1 MKNNIQI
8 TCTLLCFFA
17 CNLAF
22 VSVANAQTTDIAST
36 EVAPYAERIHST
48 PDVPVTRIPVGTADR
63 PLLTSDGN
71 HLESIENAI
80 PAVQF
85 LPTDFRHCLPAF
97 GGSSHLLTGLL
108 GLMLLGLV
116 LMGVSRPRKTH

>member
-1 MKNNIQI
+1 MKNIIQI
-8 TCTLLCFFA
+8 TCTLLCFFT
-17 CNLAF
+17 CIIAF

-36 EVAPYAERIHST
+36 EVFRVTERFHNT
-48 PDVPVTRIPVGTADR
+48 PDIPGAGIPAGTADR

-71 HLESIENAI
+71 DLEPVENTI

-85 LPTDFRHCLPAF
+85 IPADFRQCLPTPDC
-97 GGSSHLLTGLL
+97 SSRLLTGLL

-116 LMGVSRPRKTH
+116 LMRLSGSGKPT